1 MSLQVTSPKN
11 GDAFSCGTPV
21 TFKGKADNETVRV
34 EIFAEQWHLGSVN
47 VESGEWTLT
56 YPAFTGVGRRQIQ
69 IIGLDQNGNTVN
81 SVGLE
86 LIIEKPGFQQGL
98 DVSDFDGTVDW
109 IRVKQAGY
117 TFAFAKATE
126 GETWKAATFPRNWRQ
141 MEGVGI
147 IRGAYHFFRPTIDA
161 KAQAKH
167 FLDYVNSVDPIGV
180 NDLPPVI
187 DLEHYP
193 ASVEQQWNS
202 LSKPERVQRVKKW
215 IDVIESEINR
225 KPIIYTS
232 YGFWNGWMRG
242 VRDFSGYPLW
252 VAHYTPNP
260 QPLIP
265 NEWDRWTFWQYS
277 DHAEIPGI
285 LESREDVNRFNGSL
299 SDLIAFISNNTVIV

>member
-1 MSLQVTSPKN
+1 MSIQITSPKN
-11 GDAFSCGTPV
+11 GDAFSLGTPV
-21 TFKGKADNETVRV
+21 TFQGQADNGIVRV
-34 EIFAEQWHLGSVN
+34 EIFAEQWHLGRNDV
-47 VESGEWTLT
+47 VSGEWELT
-56 YPAFTGVGRRQIQ
+56 YPAFTGAGRRQIQ
-69 IIGLDQNGNTVN
+69 IIGLDQDGNTVD

-98 DVSDFDGTVDW
+98 DVSDYDGKVDW

-126 GETWKAATFPRNWRQ
+126 GKTWKASTFPRNWRQ
-141 MEGVGI
+141 MEGVGM
-147 IRGAYHFFRPTIDA
+147 IRGAYHFFRPITDA
-161 KAQAKH
+161 KAQAQN
-167 FLDYVNSVDPIGV
+167 FLDYVDSVDSIGA

-193 ASVEQQWNS
+193 ASVRQQWDS
-202 LSKPERVQRVKKW
+202 LKKSERVQRVKIW

-242 VRDFSGYPLW
+242 VRDFSNYPLW
-252 VAHYTPNP
+252 VANYTSKP

-265 NEWDRWTFWQYS
+265 NEWSRWTFWQYS
-277 DHAEIPGI
+277 DRAILPGI
-285 LESREDVNRFNGSL
+285 SPTREDVNRFNGSL
-299 SDLIAFISNNTVIV
+299 SDLIAFIPNHTVIV

>member
-11 GDAFSCGTPV
+11 GDAFSRGTPV

-117 TFAFAKATE
+117 TFAFGKATE

-193 ASVEQQWNS
+193 TSVEQQWNS
-202 LSKPERVQRVKKW
+202 LSKPERVQRVKTW

-265 NEWDRWTFWQYS
+265 HEWDRWTFWQYS
-277 DHAEIPGI
+277 DRAEIPGI

>member
-11 GDAFSCGTPV
+11 GDAFSGGTPV
-21 TFKGKADNETVRV
+21 IFKGKADNETVRV

-299 SDLIAFISNNTVIV
+299 SDLIAFIPNKTVIV

>member
-11 GDAFSCGTPV
+11 GDAFSGGTPV
-21 TFKGKADNETVRV
+21 IFKGKADNETVRV

-299 SDLIAFISNNTVIV
+299 SDLIAFIPNNTVIV

>member
-11 GDAFSCGTPV
+11 GDAFSGGTPV
-21 TFKGKADNETVRV
+21 IFKGKADNETVRV

-232 YGFWNGWMRG
+232 YGFGMVG
-242 VRDFSGYPLW
+242 
-252 VAHYTPNP
+252 
-260 QPLIP
+260 
-265 NEWDRWTFWQYS
+265 
-277 DHAEIPGI
+277 
-285 LESREDVNRFNGSL
+285 
-299 SDLIAFISNNTVIV
+299 

>member
-11 GDAFSCGTPV
+11 GDAFSRGTPV

-126 GETWKAATFPRNWRQ
+126 GE

-299 SDLIAFISNNTVIV
+299 SDLIAFIPNNTVIV

>member
-11 GDAFSCGTPV
+11 GDAFSRGTPV

>member
-11 GDAFSCGTPV
+11 GDAFSGGTPV
-21 TFKGKADNETVRV
+21 IFKGKADNETVRV

-109 IRVKQAGY
+109 IRVRQAGY

-299 SDLIAFISNNTVIV
+299 SDLIAFIPNNTVIV

>member
-11 GDAFSCGTPV
+11 GDAFSGGTPV
-21 TFKGKADNETVRV
+21 IFKGKADNETVRV

-86 LIIEKPGFQQGL
+86 LIIEKPGLQQGL

-126 GETWKAATFPRNWRQ
+126 GETWKAATFPHNWRQ

-277 DHAEIPGI
+277 DRAEIPGI

-299 SDLIAFISNNTVIV
+299 SDLIAFIPNNTVIV

>member
-265 NEWDRWTFWQYS
+265 HEWDRWTFWQYS
-277 DHAEIPGI
+277 DRAEIPGI

>member
-109 IRVKQAGY
+109 IRVRQAGY

-265 NEWDRWTFWQYS
+265 HEWDRWTFWQYS
-277 DHAEIPGI
+277 DRAEIPGI

>member
-11 GDAFSCGTPV
+11 GDAFSGGTPV
-21 TFKGKADNETVRV
+21 IFKGKADNETVRV

-109 IRVKQAGY
+109 IRVRQAGY

-299 SDLIAFISNNTVIV
+299 SDLIAFIPNKTVIV